1 MKSKNVIQD
10 KLINEIKKYDKL
22 INEIKQKLYIR
33 KYTYF

>member
-22 INEIKQKLYIR
+22 INEIKKNCI
-33 KYTYF
+33 